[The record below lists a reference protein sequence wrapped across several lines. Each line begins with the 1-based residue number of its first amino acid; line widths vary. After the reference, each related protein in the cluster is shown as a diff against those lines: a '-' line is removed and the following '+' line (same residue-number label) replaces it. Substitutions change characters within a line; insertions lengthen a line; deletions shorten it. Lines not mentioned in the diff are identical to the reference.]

1 MSMHPLV
8 MLARLFR
15 FVRETQGANRGVW
28 VGLFQRYT
36 GNLAG
41 ESWCCSFVSF
51 LLSIAYQGASPLLK
65 TGSCAAMLAE
75 SRIKGY
81 ALAEGTAPLPGD
93 LFFYLTATG
102 HAHHV
107 GIVTSAS
114 PLTGI
119 AGNTSP
125 DGLSDNGTGVYEHG
139 IGSAGL
145 AFVRLPPTA
154 LVLAG

>member
-1 MSMHPLV
+1 MHPLV

-65 TGSCAAMLAE
+65 TASCATMLTEA
-75 SRIKGY
+75 RIKGY
-81 ALAEGTAPLPGD
+81 EVATPLPGD
-93 LFFYLTATG
+93 LFFYLNATG

-139 IGSAGL
+139 IGA
-145 AFVRLPPTA
+145 ARITFVRLPPTA
-154 LVLAG
+154 LVLAA